1 MQVIVEVCNPVCS
14 IIFENMDIR
23 NTTLHAITAMPA
35 TLHNMQCPYEMTKD
49 ITVKE
54 KQLTF
59 KMQRID
65 SVMSNKLKVLMSNP
79 LLNVSLSTSE
89 KVIDN
94 SDFMTH

>member
-1 MQVIVEVCNPVCS
+1 
-14 IIFENMDIR
+14 
-23 NTTLHAITAMPA
+23 
-35 TLHNMQCPYEMTKD
+35 MTKD